1 MTSQDSLVGDVASPP
16 STAPANFAGANLA
29 GPSISAGVSV
39 DPASEPAHVE
49 PASTPETQPVD
60 AFAGVPAPLRAALE
74 RRGFGQLTAV
84 QTAVVSAITGG
95 QDGGRNLRISS
106 QTGSGKTVAV
116 GIALAQTLCDPADAG
131 VGPRALIITPT
142 RELAAQVQ
150 SELEWLFES
159 AHGVRVDV
167 VTGGTDVRREKL
179 RLRERAKILVG
190 TPGRLLDHIRSRALD
205 TSNIRE
211 VVLDEADQM
220 LDMGFKDE
228 LDAIV
233 ASLPAERRSH
243 LVSATFPPAV
253 RRLAESFQG
262 SALQLEGTVLGQAN
276 SDIEHIAYLI
286 RPRQRYAAVVNLLLE
301 SWGERCLIF
310 VRTRADTAELCES
323 LANDGLGALPFS
335 GELAQAQRTRTLD
348 AFRNGTIKILVAT
361 DVAARG
367 IDVPDIGMVI
377 HAEIP
382 KDTDIYTHRS
392 GRTGRAGKTGKS
404 LIIVPISA
412 QARVNRMLREARV
425 QVRWEPIPSPKKIL
439 QGVTKATR
447 RVLYERLEGAEF
459 SEAELTYAQNLLDK
473 QTPAHVVSMLL
484 RMAET
489 PLPRQPMDVPAAEPR
504 AWEPGPRVAVAPRNG
519 HTPHAGAPKRSGAYA
534 RFLVSWGTK
543 QGATA
548 SRCMSHVCRRG
559 GIASHMVGAIEVN
572 FESTTIEVSEE
583 VAADFEQRCKTPD
596 ARDPHV
602 RISRQLGAM
611 PPARSPAPRAEHG
624 SYEFKRP
631 YPPHPP
637 REDFA
642 GPNTGP
648 RVKRAAR
655 RQRPLARPPEA

>member
-1 MTSQDSLVGDVASPP
+1 MTSQDSLAGDVS
-16 STAPANFAGANLA
+16 AP
-29 GPSISAGVSV
+29 ISVTSAVI
-39 DPASEPAHVE
+39 PL
-49 PASTPETQPVD
+49 D
-60 AFAGVPAPLRAALE
+60 AFAGVPAALRGALQK
-74 RRGFGQLTAV
+74 RGFGQLTAV
-84 QTAVVSAITGG
+84 QSAVVSAITEG

-116 GIALAQTLCDPADAG
+116 GIALAQTVCEATGPSP
-131 VGPRALIITPT
+131 GPRVLIITPT

-159 AHGVRVDV
+159 ANDVRVDV
-167 VTGGTDVRREKL
+167 VTGGTDVRREKM

-205 TSNIRE
+205 CTGVRE

-276 SDIEHIAYLI
+276 SDIEHVAYLV

-323 LANDGLGALPFS
+323 LAGDGFGALPFS

-404 LIIVPISA
+404 LLIVPISA
-412 QARVNRMLREARV
+412 QARVHRMLREARIV
-425 QVRWEPIPSPKKIL
+425 ARWEPIPSPKKIL

-459 SEAELTYAQNLLDK
+459 SESELTYAQNLLEK
-473 QTPAHVVSMLL
+473 QSPAQVVSMLL

-489 PLPRQPMDVPAAEPR
+489 PLPRQPMEVPAAEPR
-504 AWEPGPRVAVAPRNG
+504 AWEPGPRVAPVVRNG
-519 HTPHAGAPKRSGAYA
+519 NGHSGHSGAGARGTYA

-572 FESTTIEVSEE
+572 LDSTTIEVSED
-583 VAADFEQRCKTPD
+583 VAAEFEQRCKKPD
-596 ARDPHV
+596 VRDPHV
-602 RISRQLGAM
+602 RIVRDGNPGSAPLRA
-611 PPARSPAPRAEHG
+611 PAPRSEHAN
-624 SYEFKRP
+624 YEFRR
-631 YPPHPP
+631 PHPP
-637 REDFA
+637 REEFA
-642 GPNTGP
+642 GPANTGP
-648 RVKRAAR
+648 RIKRAAR

>member
-1 MTSQDSLVGDVASPP
+1 MTSQDSLADDVS
-16 STAPANFAGANLA
+16 AP
-29 GPSISAGVSV
+29 ISVT
-39 DPASEPAHVE
+39 PAVI
-49 PASTPETQPVD
+49 PVD
-60 AFAGVPAPLRAALE
+60 AFAGVPAALRAALQK
-74 RRGFGQLTAV
+74 RGFGQLTAV
-84 QTAVVSAITGG
+84 QSAVVSAITEG

-116 GIALAQTLCDPADAG
+116 GIALAQTVCEATGPSP
-131 VGPRALIITPT
+131 GPRVLIITPT

-159 AHGVRVDV
+159 ANDVRVDV
-167 VTGGTDVRREKL
+167 VTGGTDVRREKM

-205 TSNIRE
+205 CTGVRE

-276 SDIEHIAYLI
+276 SDIEHVAYLI

-323 LANDGLGALPFS
+323 LAGDGFGALPFS

-404 LIIVPISA
+404 LLIVPISA
-412 QARVNRMLREARV
+412 QARVHRMLREARIV
-425 QVRWEPIPSPKKIL
+425 ARWEPIPSPKKIL

-459 SEAELTYAQNLLDK
+459 SESELTYAQNLLEK
-473 QTPAHVVSMLL
+473 QSPAQVVSMLL

-489 PLPRQPMDVPAAEPR
+489 PLPRQPMEVPAAEPR
-504 AWEPGPRVAVAPRNG
+504 AWEPGPRVAPVVRNG
-519 HTPHAGAPKRSGAYA
+519 NGHSGHSGHSGAGARGTYA

-572 FESTTIEVSEE
+572 LDSTTIEVSEE
-583 VAADFEQRCKTPD
+583 VAADFEQRCKKPD

-602 RISRQLGAM
+602 RIVRDGNPGPGPL
-611 PPARSPAPRAEHG
+611 RAPVPRTEHG
-624 SYEFKRP
+624 NYEFRRP
-631 YPPHPP
+631 HLP
-637 REDFA
+637 RDEFA
-642 GPNTGP
+642 GPANTGP